1 MASYNQITN
10 EPFIRVH
17 LDRFFV
23 GKQIQPLQN
32 IKLRV
37 DTADPPQFVINQPK
51 FLTYDDKTGS
61 LYFMTHIKQGRQITI
76 DIYIDKNKTNYIYQT
91 TIEDLIRYTDQI
103 IREYRFTHEGHAW
116 MSIELIIP
124 TNIRKV
130 QRSVHTRIRKY
141 YGHEFLPSYFTTL
154 PGFCGVCGKILRG
167 FNTPAYRCQL
177 CDLVIHE
184 ECIYDVAMCKDY
196 SLTNSSTMPKVS
208 HNFLH
213 EPSFLSTSGNYDGK
227 FIRPLQV
234 WKCSKCGMSKH
245 SKCKSKV
252 PQYCGTR
259 QRVAQ
264 MYEQR
269 KKLNK
274 TSLID
279 TYILPKQCTTAK
291 MKENNRNLLI
301 DVYERLQHEHQRDGA
316 LNDLNAITKNYER
329 LGNLNQNIRNG
340 SSLYYNDRTILLHK
354 LKFVAMLGHGT
365 SGSVYRV
372 KYSKREFALKAL
384 RKHRI
389 FEAHV
394 YEYIKNERNI
404 LESCRGNPFIIQL
417 YATFHDFE
425 RVYFLLEYAPCG
437 NFYQFL
443 TRFRPTFDNACI
455 KWFSGQIICAL
466 CYIHSKL
473 IIHRDLKPENILL
486 MQNGC
491 IKLSDFGLSKQLSCR
506 TETTRTFCGTA
517 EYIAPEIYQ
526 NTNYSFPIDY
536 WSLGIIMYEMIVF
549 NTPFNGLDE
558 SKIKENNSP
567 FFGLF
572 PPTSDVSSNT
582 LLSTCLSHDSSG
594 SSSNGSSSA
603 FSFSD
608 SAYASSSSPPS
619 QHSNNTTSQSISI
632 MRSLQS
638 QQYQPHNQQHQ
649 QQTQQ
654 IITQP
659 STHTSLLAGLTT
671 SSPSSSLSSVHS
683 ATTDNPCC
691 SSSPFFPKLQH
702 QEYHYNSW
710 DCPGCQEPYKQ
721 NRPQV
726 LQCFHTLCETCVE
739 KLSENDDASICC
751 PLCGLTT
758 MLRDILPDYTVQN
771 NHSNV
776 SNDYMLPLGENSAQ
790 CCTACK
796 SAESMA
802 VAKCFQCSSFLCHQ
816 CVCAHQIMNCFEGHR
831 VSYDSRKKIK

>member
-17 LDRFFV
+17 LYRFFV

-116 MSIELIIP
+116 MSIELTIP

-227 FIRPLQV
+227 FIRPLQI
-234 WKCSKCGMSKH
+234 WKCSECGMSKH

-259 QRVAQ
+259 QRAAQ

-301 DVYERLQHEHQRDGA
+301 DVYERLQHEHQRDCA
-316 LNDLNAITKNYER
+316 LNDLNAITKNYEQ

-466 CYIHSKL
+466 SYIHSKL

-558 SKIKENNSP
+558 SKIKENVIYRNFQHPNNISYDLQTILI
-567 FFGLF
+567 GLLTKNPIERF
-572 PPTSDVSSNT
+572 SINELKSSNFYSSPYS
-582 LLSTCLSHDSSG
+582 LEDIAQGKLPCPWRKPIPSHLLDEYLSTEEIRLSHIDKQSIYTTLTI
-594 SSSNGSSSA
+594 NNNKFEN
-603 FSFSD
+603 FSFID
-608 SAYASSSSPPS
+608 P
-619 QHSNNTTSQSISI
+619 
-632 MRSLQS
+632 
-638 QQYQPHNQQHQ
+638 
-649 QQTQQ
+649 
-654 IITQP
+654 
-659 STHTSLLAGLTT
+659 
-671 SSPSSSLSSVHS
+671 SLS
-683 ATTDNPCC
+683 
-691 SSSPFFPKLQH
+691 L
-702 QEYHYNSW
+702 
-710 DCPGCQEPYKQ
+710 
-721 NRPQV
+721 
-726 LQCFHTLCETCVE
+726 
-739 KLSENDDASICC
+739 
-751 PLCGLTT
+751 
-758 MLRDILPDYTVQN
+758 
-771 NHSNV
+771 
-776 SNDYMLPLGENSAQ
+776 
-790 CCTACK
+790 
-796 SAESMA
+796 
-802 VAKCFQCSSFLCHQ
+802 
-816 CVCAHQIMNCFEGHR
+816 
-831 VSYDSRKKIK
+831 